1 MAVALLCLITLL
13 YAGYNLFIKVS
24 GGHVPEHATT
34 TLLATVC
41 VQVFALVTST
51 VFFAFLA
58 VQGGH
63 SFRLN
68 QSVYLY
74 AAAAGFCIGAAEIG
88 YFYLFGGVG
97 GIKPMAASVAIPV
110 IVTGTIVITM
120 IAAHFLFRETLTLWQ
135 VGGALLVMGG
145 IAMLFLGGRAGPVEP
160 M

>member
-24 GGHVPEHATT
+24 GGHVPESATT

-41 VQVFALVTST
+41 VQVFALLASSMFF
-51 VFFAFLA
+51 VFLS

-63 SFRLN
+63 SFRLS
-68 QSVYLY
+68 QPVYLY
-74 AAAAGFCIGAAEIG
+74 AAVAGLCIGAAEIG

-97 GIKPMAASVAIPV
+97 AIKPMAANVAIPA

-120 IAAHFLFRETLTLWQ
+120 IVAHFLLRETLTLWQ
-135 VGGALLVMGG
+135 VGGAVLVAGG
-145 IAMLFLGGRAGPVEP
+145 IVMLFLGGRAGPVDVV
-160 M
+160 

>member
-24 GGHVPEHATT
+24 GGHVPETAST
-34 TLLATVC
+34 TLLATLC
-41 VQVFALVTST
+41 VQVFALAASSI
-51 VFFAFLA
+51 FFAFLS

-74 AAAAGFCIGAAEIG
+74 AAAAGLCIGAAEIG

-97 GIKPMAASVAIPV
+97 GIKPMAANVAIPA

-120 IAAHFLFRETLTLWQ
+120 IVAHFLLRETLTLWQ
-135 VGGALLVMGG
+135 VGGAVLVAGG
-145 IAMLFLGGRAGPVEP
+145 IVMLFLGGRAGPVDIV
-160 M
+160 